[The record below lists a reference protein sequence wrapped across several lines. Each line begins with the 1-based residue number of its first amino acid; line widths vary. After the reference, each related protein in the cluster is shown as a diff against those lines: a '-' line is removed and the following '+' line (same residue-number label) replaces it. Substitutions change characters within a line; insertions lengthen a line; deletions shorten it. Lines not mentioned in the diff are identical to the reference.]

1 MASYKD
7 ILKEKDNQNWLKG
20 SLAFRITKAGLRGLV
35 EGDSRR
41 VQQKIHSS
49 VLQPRHH
56 TPGQTCS
63 LCQTE
68 NIFQCP
74 TKGLCSHPRNCKF
87 HNSPLKI
94 YRPCPSQI
102 CDVFRDEIWTAHRY
116 GGPSWKN
123 TKADQW
129 CTNHWEVAKCF
140 MPPDG
145 YYDVTSYDE
154 TDFNGIISV
163 MINCTELQQN
173 MSFPISNQPN
183 TLTEARDIGRSIRHS
198 PDLKVTDT
206 DLAGYFATLNTL
218 LTDSTFLAKD
228 KDAQQAVLE
237 LKQLETDALPISTE
251 DVRELL
257 EEARATIEAGKRQI
271 ETGKK
276 ELECVVSHGKTAIE
290 TGIRKLDETV
300 SQGKAVMESGTRRLE
315 EKFSECQTVFET
327 RKLQLEDAM
336 TTARMATERGKLEIE
351 DAVAKSRD
359 AVEVGKREVDE
370 ALQRIKAVSSMSE
383 AEQREDL
390 RQRLVKFYQKQLNS
404 APISPLL
411 SDKAE
416 RLDKFYVPPKI
427 VAKDHRRVGDDR
439 QHNGSPISTYKQ
451 IFYTDQGLANTVFLV
466 GEAGM
471 GKSSFSAMSTIK
483 WASQFSVSIR
493 DSAEKGFD
501 QDEEEK
507 NPFECPLLNDKGL
520 DQGIGVRNVSAWR
533 SLDGSVRLKFHVP
546 KEYHELLRSLS
557 DNDKPYVQSYKK
569 EFCELLAKPMYDLLQ
584 DEDTLKEIEFMF
596 HLKLRDC
603 CETCEL
609 SDMIRDQLINSIYP
623 PEERVAGYSTLNR
636 VLSNRKCVII
646 ADGLDEWSHPTETKC
661 GCSLEDKAIPHLS
674 QTLDATVLITSRPW
688 RMSQTRVKDTKIGT
702 YLEIKGVLNTQQLVQ
717 KTLICMNE
725 RVAEKRRCL
734 DFIIFVARKKLMHL
748 ISVPIIILL
757 LVCLLIEGVHE
768 SLSLCDIYAYMMD
781 MMFGRKSLP
790 VPRVAPESTPLLQC
804 FKQTEHVKKYYNIVL
819 KLAQLAF
826 EKLFSRDKK
835 SSLVFQNVDCLK
847 PEEFLFVLKSG
858 VMRETKSQSL
868 IRRSSSFSFI
878 HKTIQEFLAAVHIAY
893 HTEDIQRIIKPNY
906 HESIQE
912 FLGSNQSLENG
923 SMRKSDVSQVFIF
936 MCGLNRKAAQD
947 ISDMMSIA
955 VLEHRDWQGASYM
968 HCGLGIEVQ
977 HAMCSG
983 YRESK
988 ANNVQNIQL
997 TLVSLYIHHQ
1007 ARDLPTLKTLISMN
1021 KSQIQHIFIQVTPE
1035 KISEEELQDWFTSS
1049 KDTLTHAEINYRV
1062 GQYDLSACCRLRYL
1076 SIESTLTS
1084 NIRINTT
1091 SLVVLK
1097 LQDVSEKVESS
1108 ILQSLEHK
1116 CEQLMTFNIGRI
1128 KNVRSFC
1135 KTLPKLNHLKEIRID
1150 DTTLGDHSLLLPP
1163 CVNVVNM
1170 NVVIMSPRCWR
1181 DLEER
1186 VANCSHPVH
1195 LFRFCCTSK
1204 PIA

>member
-218 LTDSTFLAKD
+218 LTDSKFLAKD

-390 RQRLVKFYQKQLNS
+390 RQRLVKLYQKQLNS

-416 RLDKFYVPPKI
+416 RLDKIYVPPKI
-427 VAKDHRRVGDDR
+427 VAKDHKRVEEDR
-439 QHNGSPISTYKQ
+439 QQNSSPISTYKQ
-451 IFYTDQGLANTVFLV
+451 IFCTDQGLANTVFLV

-471 GKSSFSAMSTIK
+471 GKSSFSAMTTIK

-493 DSAEKGFD
+493 DCVEKGFD

-507 NPFECPLLNDKGL
+507 NTFECPLLNEKGL
-520 DQGIGVRNVSAWR
+520 DQAIGVRNVFACR
-533 SLDGSVRLKFHVP
+533 PLDDPVLIKFNVQREYQELKRALSEDDGMYVECNIVDFCKLLSKP
-546 KEYHELLRSLS
+546 K
-557 DNDKPYVQSYKK
+557 
-569 EFCELLAKPMYDLLQ
+569 YDLLQ

-596 HLKLRDC
+596 HIKLRDC
-603 CETCEL
+603 CDTCEL
-609 SDMIRDQLINSIYP
+609 SDMIRDQLINIIFP
-623 PEERVAGYSTLNR
+623 PEEMAAGYSTLKC

-661 GCSLEDKAIPHLS
+661 GCSLEDKAMPHLS
-674 QTLDATVLITSRPW
+674 QMLDATVLITSRPW
-688 RMSQTRVKDTKIGT
+688 RMSQNRVKDTKIGK
-702 YLEIKGVLNTQQLVQ
+702 YLEIKGVAYTQLLVQ
-717 KTLICMNE
+717 KTLVCMNE

-757 LVCLLIEGVHE
+757 LVCLLFEGVHE

-781 MMFGRKSLP
+781 MMFGRTSLP
-790 VPRVAPESTPLLQC
+790 MLTAAPESTPLLQC
-804 FKQTEHVKKYYNIVL
+804 FKQTEHVKNYYNIVL

-826 EKLFSRDKK
+826 EKLFSRDRK

-847 PEEFLFVLKSG
+847 PEEILFVLKSG
-858 VMRETKSQSL
+858 IMRETKSQSL
-868 IRRSSSFSFI
+868 IRKSSSFSFI
-878 HKTIQEFLAAVHIAY
+878 HKTLQEFLAAVHIA
-893 HTEDIQRIIKPNY
+893 HHAEDIQRVIKPND
-906 HESIQE
+906 HKSRQE
-912 FLGSNQSLENG
+912 FLGSNQEFEYG
-923 SMRKSDVSQVFIF
+923 SMKYDVSQVFIF
-936 MCGLNRKAAQD
+936 MCGLNSKVAHD
-947 ISDMMSIA
+947 ISHMMSIA
-955 VLEHRDWQGASYM
+955 VMENRDWQGDPFMY
-968 HCGLGIEVQ
+968 CTFGNEVQ
-977 HAMCSG
+977 EAMCSG
-983 YRESK
+983 YIESK

-997 TLVSLYIHHQ
+997 SLLSLNIF
-1007 ARDLPTLKTLISMN
+1007 RPTESLKALISMN
-1021 KSQIQHIFIQVTPE
+1021 KSQIQHIYIFTSEIR
-1035 KISEEELQDWFTSS
+1035 EEEIQEWFTCS
-1049 KDTLTHAEINYRV
+1049 KDTLTHVEMSHRA
-1062 GQYDLSACCRLRYL
+1062 GQYNLSACCNLRYL
-1076 SIESTLTS
+1076 YIQGTYTT

-1091 SLVVLK
+1091 SLIVLK
-1097 LQDVSEKVESS
+1097 LQNVSEKVESS

-1116 CEQLMTFNIGRI
+1116 CEQLMTFNIERI
-1128 KNVRSFC
+1128 NNIYLFC
-1135 KTLPKLNHLKEIRID
+1135 KTLPKLNHLKEIRIGG
-1150 DTTLGDHSLLLPP
+1150 TTFGNHQLFLPP
-1163 CVNVVNM
+1163 CVNVVIM
-1170 NVVIMSPRCWR
+1170 NAVIMSPRCWR

-1186 VANCSHPVH
+1186 VENCSHPVH
-1195 LFRFCCTSK
+1195 FTRSSCTEE
-1204 PIA
+1204 PIT